1 MSGIRLQLC
10 LRQKQK
16 LEGFFVVVVKR
27 LVGLLLFIVVL
38 FCFLNKPKIF
48 SPDFPSIA
56 CLTFV
61 GSVAIFLII
70 CIPYKFGIAVPG
82 IPKGYTAFPGVLAAG
97 CGRAWLAGRQ
107 TRARPCLPK
116 DKICHV
122 LPPYFYSS
130 SQERGWIFFP
140 HLHVQLGDKALL
152 ILVTQLEE
160 LPCLFEHLHLHLFQ
174 RSRSAGRRS
183 SRSHLTLLGPLLVC
197 FPVHVSQARTP
208 PLLHLVRAFSPRAGA
223 NGRAVGQET
232 ESPVKRHPLLLTTAS
247 PSYTPCW
254 WLIFSTCVCYPAES
268 WGFGT
273 QRGGR
278 GTCWTPHRH
287 NWACHTAV
295 TLRAVC

>member
-1 MSGIRLQLC
+1 MSEIRLQLC

-16 LEGFFVVVVKR
+16 LEGFVVVVVKR

-82 IPKGYTAFPGVLAAG
+82 IPKGYMASPGVLAAG

-107 TRARPCLPK
+107 TRAHPCLPK

-122 LPPYFYSS
+122 LPLLAPHAFTAPP
-130 SQERGWIFFP
+130 RKGDGFFFP

-197 FPVHVSQARTP
+197 FPVDVSQARTP
-208 PLLHLVRAFSPRAGA
+208 LLLHLVRAFSPRAGA

-232 ESPVKRHPLLLTTAS
+232 ESPVKRHPVLLTTAS
-247 PSYTPCW
+247 PGCMPC
-254 WLIFSTCVCYPAES
+254 
-268 WGFGT
+268 
-273 QRGGR
+273 
-278 GTCWTPHRH
+278 
-287 NWACHTAV
+287 
-295 TLRAVC
+295 